1 MRRCLSLWRQCHRLR
16 LISLYGKN
24 HSMAD
29 SRRIGELGT
38 DPIRTDPS
46 GVGRSSVRGRQGDI
60 ASPPGRQRIPTMRQL
75 AALVVNGIL
84 TLPRNYRRG
93 MYLDII
99 V

>member
-1 MRRCLSLWRQCHRLR
+1 MP
-16 LISLYGKN
+16 
-24 HSMAD
+24 MAD
-29 SRRIGELGT
+29 PRRIGDLGN

-46 GVGRSSVRGRQGDI
+46 GVGRTPVRGRSGDV
-60 ASPPGRQRIPTMRQL
+60 AAPPGRQRIPTMRQL